1 MAESNER
8 KAPFSV
14 SDDMIKETLKSGLT
28 GIKASDKLIN
38 ITLERCQTEIEKKQ
52 KKDSRKFIIMTYKLG
67 APLAAGALAL
77 VLILNSGGLFTK
89 KTYSGT
95 PTAMEGPVP
104 SAAAVPED
112 AAGSVNINTDEQV
125 ASYGFAAPQVASES
139 TRLPGKGTQMPEE
152 PSSGLSV
159 MRFGEDTAALNSLAN
174 RSANNDEPSPDKLDR
189 LFTAITELY
198 NLKNGTKLGLAKEG
212 ITRIYTLPKSG
223 VNAETLQKANDFHE
237 ILSGEGYWA
246 LPLKN
251 QEGIIDTVLT
261 VAEEAN
267 NNPAG
272 TSVSDS
278 DTVYSV
284 EEKEFIVSSLEKGSF
299 IGSELYELFDKNAI
313 SGLIREAGYKYD
325 NKSEMIIADINY
337 GTDFIVLTQAENEK
351 LVVPLLTNE
360 GLFGVV
366 NRKVYTWPE
375 FVRTISSGLGQ

>member
-8 KAPFSV
+8 RVPFSV
-14 SDDMIKETLKSGLT
+14 SDDMIKEVLKSGLSE
-28 GIKASDKLIN
+28 IKASDELIN
-38 ITLERCQTEIEKKQ
+38 ITLEKCQAEIENKQ
-52 KKDSRKFIIMTYKLG
+52 KKQSRKFMFMTYKVG

-104 SAAAVPED
+104 SAAAVPEY

-251 QEGIIDTVLT
+251 QDGIIDTVLT
-261 VAEEAN
+261 VAEDVA
-267 NNPAG
+267 PAE

-284 EEKEFIVSSLEKGSF
+284 EEKEFIVSSLEKGSI
-299 IGSELYELFDKNAI
+299 IGSELYELFDKSAI
-313 SGLIREAGYKYD
+313 SGLISKAGYKYD
-325 NKSEMIIADINY
+325 NEAEIIIADINY
-337 GTDFIVLTQAENEK
+337 GNDFIVLTQAGNEK
-351 LVVPLLTNE
+351 LVVPMLTNE
-360 GLFGVV
+360 DLFGVV
-366 NRKVYTWPE
+366 NKKVYTWPE
-375 FVRTISSGLGQ
+375 FVRIISSCLGQ

>member
-8 KAPFSV
+8 RVPFSV
-14 SDDMIKETLKSGLT
+14 SDDMIKEVLKSGLSE
-28 GIKASDKLIN
+28 IKASDELIN
-38 ITLERCQTEIEKKQ
+38 ITLEKCQAEIENKQ
-52 KKDSRKFIIMTYKLG
+52 KKQSRKFMFMTYKVG

-251 QEGIIDTVLT
+251 QDGIIDTVLT
-261 VAEEAN
+261 VAEDVA
-267 NNPAG
+267 PAE

-284 EEKEFIVSSLEKGSF
+284 EEKEFIVSSLEKGSI
-299 IGSELYELFDKNAI
+299 IGSELYELFDKSAI
-313 SGLIREAGYKYD
+313 SGLISKAGYKYD
-325 NKSEMIIADINY
+325 NEAEIIIADINY
-337 GTDFIVLTQAENEK
+337 GNDFIVLTQAGNEK
-351 LVVPLLTNE
+351 LVVPMLTNE
-360 GLFGVV
+360 DLFGVV
-366 NRKVYTWPE
+366 NKKVYTWPE
-375 FVRTISSGLGQ
+375 FVRIISSCLGQ